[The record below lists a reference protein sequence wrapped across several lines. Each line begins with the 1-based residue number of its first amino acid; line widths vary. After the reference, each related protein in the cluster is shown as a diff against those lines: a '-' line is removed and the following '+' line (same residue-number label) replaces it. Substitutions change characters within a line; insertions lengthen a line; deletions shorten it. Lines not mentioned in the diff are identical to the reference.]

1 MSKKFLIAIIVII
14 LGFVGYLAFFNK
26 SESPTNNENSSVDPK
41 ELTDDDYI
49 TGSPDKKVVVM
60 EYLDFQCPG
69 CGSLYPTMD
78 AARKKYGGQVTFAVR
93 HFPLNSIHQNAL
105 TSARAAEAAGMQG
118 KFFEME
124 AQLFTSQN
132 AWKNQT
138 TATAQ
143 TTFEGFA
150 EKIGLDIERYKTD
163 FAAATTLER
172 INMDRDKGTKMGV
185 NSTPTIFINGSKIEI
200 NSEEDLSKAIEKA
213 MTDAGLALPSTEQA
227 Q

>member
-1 MSKKFLIAIIVII
+1 MSKKFLIAVIVII
-14 LGFVGYLAFFNK
+14 LGFAGYLVFFSK
-26 SESPTNNENSSVDPK
+26 SDAPKDSDNTSDPK
-41 ELTDDDYI
+41 ELTADDYLV
-49 TGSPDKKVVVM
+49 GSPDKKVVVM

-69 CGSLYPTMD
+69 CGSLYPAME
-78 AARKKYGGQVTFAVR
+78 AARQKYGGQATFVVR

-124 AQLFTSQN
+124 AQLFPSQN
-132 AWKNQT
+132 LWKNQN

-150 EKIGLDIERYKTD
+150 EKIGLDMERFKTD
-163 FAAATTLER
+163 FVAAATLER
-172 INMDRDKGTKMGV
+172 INADKEKGTKMGV
-185 NSTPTIFINGSKIEI
+185 NSTPTVFINGNKIEI
-200 NSEEDLSKAIEKA
+200 NSEEDLNKAIEKA
-213 MTDAGLALPSTEQA
+213 ITEAGLTPPSAEQA